1 MLVNQTDIYA
11 LRAMTFLALQ
21 GADALVS
28 SKDLAEK
35 TRIPSHYL
43 SKIMRR
49 LVEAELV
56 VSQKGHGGGFQI
68 VRPLEEI
75 TIEGILDA
83 MGDKH
88 ELEKCAFGW
97 EKCGGEHP
105 CPLHPAWSEL
115 KSSFVG
121 WASST
126 NLSKLRNAHIQ
137 QRFLSSLGGG
147 DLPE

>member
-21 GADALVS
+21 GADILVS

-35 TRIPSHYL
+35 THIPSHYL

-49 LVEAELV
+49 LVEGELV

-75 TIEGILDA
+75 TVRGILDA

-88 ELEKCAFGW
+88 ELESCAFGW
-97 EKCGGEHP
+97 DKCDANRP
-105 CPLHPAWSEL
+105 CPLHHAWGEL
-115 KSSFVG
+115 KSCFLG

-126 NLSKLRNAHIQ
+126 NLSKLRNSHIH
-137 QRFLSSLGGG
+137 QRFLSSLGVNHI
-147 DLPE
+147 PE